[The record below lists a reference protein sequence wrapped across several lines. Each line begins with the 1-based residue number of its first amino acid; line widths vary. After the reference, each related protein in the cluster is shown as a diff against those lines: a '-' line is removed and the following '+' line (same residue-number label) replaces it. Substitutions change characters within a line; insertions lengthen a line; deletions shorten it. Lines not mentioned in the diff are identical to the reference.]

1 MTLGYGIAVAAAGWP
16 IQLTEQDR
24 GTPVQA
30 DAHTFA
36 VGQMR
41 LGDHAF
47 AHYGDDNTRWG
58 VPAVFAQRGLGQGEK
73 VIILGDPAVPHDEA
87 YQRMAA
93 FGGRAEQARDRG
105 QLVFSSMRA
114 LIHPDRTFTAR
125 RQLSRLREETARA
138 RWEGYAGLRAFI
150 DMAWVRD
157 LGMDVEGVMRRE
169 KSAGGLFAS
178 RQYAEICSYDRRTF
192 GPAVVA
198 EMRVSHP
205 VALLERPGELQAR
218 HSHGEVHLIGD
229 GDVLTRDRFRDAI
242 QAVLR
247 PASAGRVLVDL
258 SRLCFLSAGCAGDL
272 LCLVARA
279 GGCESVLIRCSARH
293 ARVLRHLGAARIGR
307 LELDELAGGR

>member
-1 MTLGYGIAVAAAGWP
+1 
-16 IQLTEQDR
+16 
-24 GTPVQA
+24 VQA
-30 DAHTFA
+30 DAHTLA
-36 VGQMR
+36 VEQMR

-47 AHYGDDNTRWG
+47 AHYGDDNARWG
-58 VPAVFAQRGLGQGEK
+58 VPAVFTQRGLGRGEK
-73 VIILGDPAVPHDEA
+73 VIILGDPALPHDEA

-157 LGMDVEGVMRRE
+157 LGTDVESVMRRE
-169 KSAGGLFAS
+169 KTAGGLFAS
-178 RQYAEICSYDRRTF
+178 QRYAEICSYDRRSF
-192 GPAVVA
+192 APAVVE

-205 VALLERPGELQAR
+205 VALLERPGELQAW
-218 HSHGEVHLIGD
+218 HAHDEVHLVGD
-229 GDVLTRDRFRDAI
+229 GDVLTRERFCDAL

-247 PASAGRVLVDL
+247 PAPGGQVLVDL

-272 LCLVARA
+272 LRLAA
-279 GGCESVLIRCSARH
+279 QADGCELVVVCCSSLH
-293 ARVLRHLGAARIGR
+293 ARTLRHLGAARIGR
-307 LELDELAGGR
+307 LVLDELAEDR

>member
-1 MTLGYGIAVAAAGWP
+1 
-16 IQLTEQDR
+16 
-24 GTPVQA
+24 VQA

-36 VGQMR
+36 VEQMR

-47 AHYGDDNTRWG
+47 AHYGDDNARWQ
-58 VPAVFAQRGLGQGEK
+58 VPAVFTQRGLGRGEK

-125 RQLSRLREETARA
+125 RQLSRLREETAQA

-157 LGMDVEGVMRRE
+157 LGLDVEGVMRRE

-178 RQYAEICSYDRRTF
+178 RRYAEICSYDRRSF
-192 GPAVVA
+192 APAVVE
-198 EMRVSHP
+198 EMRASHP
-205 VALLERPGELQAR
+205 VALLDRPGELQVWP
-218 HSHGEVHLIGD
+218 SHGEVHLIGD
-229 GDVLTRDRFRDAI
+229 ADVLTQQRFRDAI

-247 PASAGRVLVDL
+247 PASGGWVLVDL

-272 LCLVARA
+272 LRLVAQA
-279 GGCESVLIRCSARH
+279 DGCERAVIRCSARH
-293 ARVLRHLGAARIGR
+293 ARTLRHLGAPRIGR
-307 LELDELAGGR
+307 LVLDERAEDR

>member
-1 MTLGYGIAVAAAGWP
+1 
-16 IQLTEQDR
+16 
-24 GTPVQA
+24 VQA

-36 VGQMR
+36 VEQMR

-47 AHYGDDNTRWG
+47 AHYGDDNARWQ
-58 VPAVFAQRGLGQGEK
+58 VPAVFTQRGLGRGEK

-87 YQRMAA
+87 CQQMAA
-93 FGGRAEQARDRG
+93 FGGRAEQARARG

-114 LIHPDRTFTAR
+114 LIHPDRAFTAR

-169 KSAGGLFAS
+169 KSAGGLFTS
-178 RQYAEICSYDRRTF
+178 RRYAEICSYDRRRF
-192 GPAVVA
+192 APAVVE

-218 HSHGEVHLIGD
+218 HSHGEVHLVGD
-229 GDVLTRDRFRDAI
+229 ADVLTRERFRDAI
-242 QAVLR
+242 QLMLR
-247 PASAGRVLVDL
+247 PAPGGRVLVDL

-272 LCLVARA
+272 IRLVAQADGYER
-279 GGCESVLIRCSARH
+279 VVIRCPGLH
-293 ARVLRHLGAARIGR
+293 ARTLRHLGAARIGR
-307 LELDELAGGR
+307 LVLDELAEDR

>member
-1 MTLGYGIAVAAAGWP
+1 
-16 IQLTEQDR
+16 
-24 GTPVQA
+24 VQA
-30 DAHTFA
+30 DAHTLA
-36 VGQMR
+36 VEQMR

-47 AHYGDDNTRWG
+47 AHYGDDNARWG
-58 VPAVFAQRGLGQGEK
+58 VPAVFTQRGLGRGEK
-73 VIILGDPAVPHDEA
+73 VIIMGDPAVPPDEA

-93 FGGRAEQARDRG
+93 FGSRAEQARDRG

-138 RWEGYAGLRAFI
+138 RWEGYAGLRTFI

-169 KSAGGLFAS
+169 KTAGGLFTS
-178 RQYAEICSYDRRTF
+178 RRYAEICSYDRRRF
-192 GPAVVA
+192 PPAVVE

-205 VALLERPGELQAR
+205 VALLERPGELQAW
-218 HSHGEVHLIGD
+218 HSHGEVHLVGD
-229 GDVLTRDRFRDAI
+229 GDVLTRERFRDAI

-247 PASAGRVLVDL
+247 SAPDGQVLVDL

-272 LCLVARA
+272 LRLVAQA
-279 GGCESVLIRCSARH
+279 DECELVVICCSDLH
-293 ARVLRHLGAARIGR
+293 ARTLCHLGAARIAR
-307 LELDELAGGR
+307 LVLDEVAEDR

>member
-1 MTLGYGIAVAAAGWP
+1 
-16 IQLTEQDR
+16 
-24 GTPVQA
+24 VQA
-30 DAHTFA
+30 DAHTLA
-36 VGQMR
+36 VEQMR

-47 AHYGDDNTRWG
+47 AHYGDDNARWQ
-58 VPAVFAQRGLGQGEK
+58 VPAVFTQRGLGRGEK

-93 FGGRAEQARDRG
+93 FGGQAEQARARG

-169 KSAGGLFAS
+169 KTAGGLFAS
-178 RQYAEICSYDRRTF
+178 RRYAEICSYDRRRF
-192 GPAVVA
+192 APAVVE

-205 VALLERPGELQAR
+205 VALLERPGELQAW
-218 HSHGEVHLIGD
+218 HSYDEVHLIGD
-229 GDVLTRDRFRDAI
+229 GDVLTRERFRDAI
-242 QAVLR
+242 QAVLG
-247 PASAGRVLVDL
+247 PAPGGQVLVDL

-272 LCLVARA
+272 LRLVAQA
-279 GGCESVLIRCSARH
+279 DACELVVICCSDLH
-293 ARVLRHLGAARIGR
+293 ARTLRHLGADRIGR
-307 LELDELAGGR
+307 LVLDELAEDR

>member
-1 MTLGYGIAVAAAGWP
+1 
-16 IQLTEQDR
+16 
-24 GTPVQA
+24 VQA

-36 VGQMR
+36 VEQMR

-47 AHYGDDNTRWG
+47 AHYGDDNARWQ
-58 VPAVFAQRGLGQGEK
+58 VPAVFTQRGLGRGEK

-114 LIHPDRTFTAR
+114 LIHPDRAFTAR

-169 KSAGGLFAS
+169 KSAGGLFTS
-178 RQYAEICSYDRRTF
+178 QRYAEICSYDRRRFT
-192 GPAVVA
+192 PAVVE

-218 HSHGEVHLIGD
+218 HSHGEVYLVGD
-229 GDVLTRDRFRDAI
+229 ADVLTRERFRDAI

-247 PASAGRVLVDL
+247 PAPGGGGLVDL

-272 LCLVARA
+272 MRLVAQA
-279 GGCESVLIRCSARH
+279 DGYEHVVIRCSGLH
-293 ARVLRHLGAARIGR
+293 ARTLRHLGAAQVGR
-307 LELDELAGGR
+307 LVLDELAEDR